1 MPIVS
6 SPSTH
11 HIGGQQAPL
20 FCHGRSRVA
29 ELVVWLNTE
38 ANGMGAFLRSEL
50 TNPVW
55 CGAMM
60 SAENAGLVWIPGPP
74 GMRAT

>member
-1 MPIVS
+1 
-6 SPSTH
+6 
-11 HIGGQQAPL
+11 
-20 FCHGRSRVA
+20 
-29 ELVVWLNTE
+29 
-38 ANGMGAFLRSEL
+38 MGAFLRSEL

-60 SAENAGLVWIPGPP
+60 SAENAGLVWIPGPL